1 MITFSTDISKIE
13 KERVYQFL
21 SEVSGRLE
29 GLPPQAL
36 DTVLSNSI
44 CFGAY
49 LPSGEQVAFARVI
62 TDKLTFAY
70 LCDLF
75 VFEEHRGKGLSKHLL
90 EEVLSHPD
98 VKEVQSIGLATP
110 DAHDLYSQYGFVRV
124 DPSERLMV
132 RFNKHISSTH

>member
-1 MITFSTDISKIE
+1 MITFSTEISKIE
-13 KERVYQFL
+13 KERVYRFL

-36 DTVLSNSI
+36 ETVLNNSI

-75 VFEEHRGKGLSKHLL
+75 VFEEHRGKGLSKQLL

-98 VKEVQSIGLATP
+98 VKEVQSIGLAPP
-110 DAHDLYSQYGFVRV
+110 DAHNLYSQYGFVRV

-132 RFNKHISSTH
+132 RFNTGNTKKL